1 MNGAMLFFGLIKR
14 KERWGLTLR
23 GWLILLF
30 GIAAAFVLAVATVHP
45 FLAVNEPVRG
55 DALVVEGWLADYA
68 VENALKEFRSRDY
81 RFLVVTGGPLAT
93 GHHLSEYKTCA
104 DLTAATLKKLGLS
117 EDLIKVIPAPFVKRN
132 ATYTSAI
139 ALKKWLSDTG
149 VKCDSL
155 DIYSQGVHARR
166 TRMLFQKAL
175 GDKIEVGVI
184 AGDDRGYDPHRW
196 WASNTGARS
205 VVYETIAYIYT
216 RFFFYPD
223 E

>member
-1 MNGAMLFFGLIKR
+1 MMAYFGLIKR
-14 KERWGLTLR
+14 KKKWALTLR
-23 GWLILLF
+23 GWLLLCF
-30 GIAAAFVLAVATVHP
+30 SIAAVLFFAVFTIHP
-45 FLAVNEPVRG
+45 FLAVNEPVNG
-55 DALVVEGWLADYA
+55 DILVVEGWLRDYA

-93 GHHLSEYKTCA
+93 GHYLCEYKTCA
-104 DLTAATLKKLGLS
+104 DVTAATLRKLGLS
-117 EDLIKVIPAPFVKRN
+117 EDLIKVVPAPFAKRN

-139 ALKKWLSDTG
+139 ALKKWLSG
-149 VKCDSL
+149 AAVKCDSL
-155 DIYSQGVHARR
+155 DIYSQGAHARR
-166 TRMLFQKAL
+166 TRMVFQKAL

-205 VVYETIAYIYT
+205 VVYEMIACIYA

-223 E
+223 G